1 MIENI
6 EELNDGKKVIKT
18 WDKFLKEHIDYRL
31 PDWPIPCH
39 GISIINKLIPLVE
52 KYGNLSPYKSST
64 LRKNVKIDCKSSK
77 LYPHKN
83 ISTCRLDCLTQE
95 IMYNWSDH
103 ECQYSGKTKLVLAHK
118 MYGFPYMDISGECG
132 ISTRDN
138 YVFLSEGLPNLE
150 GGLDNLVDIQKYLS
164 TKFALFIFGT
174 TNYRMRYLERYA
186 FEFIPDIRKIEDF
199 SLKYLDNSKKIDIY
213 LWDFFKFTEGE
224 REIIDNFS
232 RNYCFFIDQ

>member
-1 MIENI
+1 MS
-6 EELNDGKKVIKT
+6 
-18 WDKFLKEHIDYRL
+18 FY
-31 PDWPIPCH
+31 
-39 GISIINKLIPLVE
+39 
-52 KYGNLSPYKSST
+52 
-64 LRKNVKIDCKSSK
+64 
-77 LYPHKN
+77 
-83 ISTCRLDCLTQE
+83 LTE
-95 IMYNWSDH
+95 
-103 ECQYSGKTKLVLAHK
+103 
-118 MYGFPYMDISGECG
+118 
-132 ISTRDN
+132 
-138 YVFLSEGLPNLE
+138 LPNLE

-213 LWDFFKFTEGE
+213 LWDFFKFTERE